1 MFVPS
6 NAEHGVVNTAT
17 AGTGTGGGD
26 LRWFYVFPTGSFG
39 DVVYRFSKDQLDEG
53 VEGVGEG
60 IKAKL

>member
-17 AGTGTGGGD
+17 AGTGTGGGGGD

-39 DVVYRFSKDQLDEG
+39 DVVYRFSKDELVGGGEG
-53 VEGVGEG
+53 V
-60 IKAKL
+60 KAKL